1 MRIGV
6 DGSNLREGGGRTHLV
21 QLLAAADPPAQGV
34 ERVVVWGARSLLD
47 LLPDRPWLD
56 RVHQGDLER
65 GGLARS
71 RWQLLSLARL
81 AGGSIDLLFS
91 PGGTYLGS
99 FRPFVTMFR
108 NMLPF
113 DALERA
119 RYGHSPRRFKLA
131 VLHRAQA
138 ASFGRADGVIF
149 LNDYARARI
158 MSEVRL
164 RGRHAVIPHGLD
176 ARFFRGGPAVQ
187 APVSADRPLRWLYVS
202 AIHRYKYHP
211 NVVAATAMLRENGI
225 PVSLDIVGPP
235 AADAVGELN
244 AALGRFDPDRRFVRV
259 RPALAHH
266 ELPSVYA
273 EADAFVFA
281 STCEN
286 MPNTLLEAMAAALP
300 IVCSNREPMPTIL
313 GDGGHYFDPADPR
326 SIAAAMTAL
335 SLDPDL
341 RATLA
346 GRARARAAAYDWAS
360 CARDTFRFLAQVG
373 AGQPAPRPH
382 VVMAD
387 RSS

>member
-1 MRIGV
+1 
-6 DGSNLREGGGRTHLV
+6 
-21 QLLAAADPPAQGV
+21 
-34 ERVVVWGARSLLD
+34 
-47 LLPDRPWLD
+47 
-56 RVHQGDLER
+56 
-65 GGLARS
+65 
-71 RWQLLSLARL
+71 
-81 AGGSIDLLFS
+81 
-91 PGGTYLGS
+91 
-99 FRPFVTMFR
+99 
-108 NMLPF
+108 
-113 DALERA
+113 
-119 RYGHSPRRFKLA
+119 
-131 VLHRAQA
+131 
-138 ASFGRADGVIF
+138 
-149 LNDYARARI
+149 
-158 MSEVRL
+158 
-164 RGRHAVIPHGLD
+164 
-176 ARFFRGGPAVQ
+176 
-187 APVSADRPLRWLYVS
+187 
-202 AIHRYKYHP
+202 
-211 NVVAATAMLRENGI
+211 MLRENGI

-259 RPALAHH
+259 RPAIAHH

-326 SIAAAMTAL
+326 SIAAVMTAL

-341 RATLA
+341 RARLA